1 MAGELA
7 QIIAQ
12 AAQRYGQDPNTLAR
26 IAQIESS
33 MNPGARNPRSSAAG
47 LFQFIDSTAK
57 NYGLTNKLDPVA
69 ASDAAAR
76 LTRDNAAFLGERL
89 GRQPT
94 PAELYLAHQQGAGGA
109 AKILANPQADAAS
122 VVGPQAVA
130 LNGGRPGMTA
140 GDFAGLWT
148 GKFDGT
154 KVMPA
159 AAGGPAV
166 ATPLTPG
173 GSTAAMGVPLAPVDP
188 GALVAQD
195 ILAQNASQLASLFGP
210 QAEAQKKDEETAK
223 QTKRAAL
230 LGKSLSGLYG

>member
-7 QIIAQ
+7 QIIAE
-12 AAQRYGQDPNTLAR
+12 AARRYGQDPQTLAR

-33 MNPGARNPRSSAAG
+33 MNPSARNPRSSAAG
-47 LFQFIDSTAK
+47 LFQFIDSTAGR
-57 NYGLTNKLDPVA
+57 YGLTNKLDPVA
-69 ASDAAAR
+69 ASDATAR
-76 LTRDNAAFLGERL
+76 LTRDNAAYLGERL

-109 AKILANPQADAAS
+109 AKILANPQADAS
-122 VVGPQAVA
+122 TVVGPQAVA

-148 GKFDGT
+148 NKFNGA
-154 KVMPA
+154 KVLPA
-159 AAGGPAV
+159 DVGGPAV

-173 GSTAAMGVPLAPVDP
+173 GSTAAMTIPVDP
-188 GALVAQD
+188 GAVAARNV
-195 ILAQNASQLASLFGP
+195 LAQNAASQLTGLFGQ
-210 QAEAQKKDEETAK
+210 QAAQQKDEETAR